1 MDINGKNNT
10 PAYLK
15 RLYEADIRPII
26 TPNVSV
32 SSHNIRERVAKGEP
46 IRYLVTPEVEEYIAH
61 QCLYQEDEGQTPMNE
76 RFNKI
81 KKALKKSKNTKEA
94 AKLLG
99 ISQPTFSRK
108 YNKYKNQGIL

>member
-1 MDINGKNNT
+1 MIIWINGWSRQKFAVLQLLLVAIRDDLDMNRIKNK
-10 PAYLK
+10 AAELK

-76 RFNKI
+76 RLN
-81 KKALKKSKNTKEA
+81 
-94 AKLLG
+94 
-99 ISQPTFSRK
+99 R
-108 YNKYKNQGIL
+108 